1 MATGGMTMMIT
12 TMTTR
17 AMTDTT
23 PETESGI
30 ATGTET
36 GRGTGTRISGR
47 GGIRGPSGPSTR
59 WVKLVR
65 CFVYGSGL
73 ELPWYVYS
81 RLSTICFQCFILQQ
95 EEDEDYSYSDSWK
108 DDDYFRDFKD
118 SWDRQAKELPEP
130 VADPDMMSSWSETM
144 AQRVKLINWAPVS
157 AGNRNKFWYT
167 RQNDNTLVTGQS
179 WRDLTVTMKNLRIM

>member
-1 MATGGMTMMIT
+1 MVMGGMTTMIT
-12 TMTTR
+12 TMTMR

-23 PETESGI
+23 PGTGSGI
-30 ATGTET
+30 VTGTET
-36 GRGTGTRISGR
+36 GRETGTRISGR
-47 GGIRGPSGPSTR
+47 GGIRGPSGHSTR
-59 WVKLVR
+59 CGQSSWAVFFWLRARAV
-65 CFVYGSGL
+65 FTTLY
-73 ELPWYVYS
+73 YV
-81 RLSTICFQCFILQQ
+81 FKCFILQQ